1 MEINILNFLSKSIY
15 NDIFSLNNISSHGVA
30 YKNEREDASDDYT
43 YGLIIVN
50 TFQDIDLDKS
60 NIKNKPK
67 KKYFIYLMILKV
79 IIIL

>member
-1 MEINILNFLSKSIY
+1 M
-15 NDIFSLNNISSHGVA
+15 SLNNISFHGVS
-30 YKNEREDASDDYT
+30 YKNESEDTSDDYT

-67 KKYFIYLMILKV
+67 KIFYLFDDIKGNNIIYELNNFV
-79 IIIL
+79 ESTP